1 MLWNGCKKS
10 RRADIEDIETPQEF
24 DLVRPYVMFLFLKDR
39 MAMVNEHW
47 SYHIYILSY
56 PWTNAEVYDC
66 SHLHSQPNMKQ
77 ILTYKQLLHSFHPFS
92 TLFGITKSKLIV

>member
-39 MAMVNEHW
+39 MAMVNEDLVIL
-47 SYHIYILSY
+47 YIHIVISM
-56 PWTNAEVYDC
+56 D
-66 SHLHSQPNMKQ
+66 
-77 ILTYKQLLHSFHPFS
+77 
-92 TLFGITKSKLIV
+92 